1 MHYTLTNHRL
11 FGCFDL
17 FLRKNEEISEEELA
31 SAYGEFEVFLSDYS
45 SREDSIL
52 RRLHELY
59 HTEIELTALLQF
71 LLKHPNTFLRIYLD
85 KTYHLVKTEIK
96 LEYLLLQHPEYSISN
111 EGTVLPSLHWNGS
124 LINLMELIT
133 SLDYSGV
140 ITDAS
145 GNHLS
150 FAGLV
155 SAFEMLFHLH
165 ISKPYDLRAD
175 LARRKKNLSVLLPKL
190 KENYEKNIVNCGI
203 GSKK

>member
-11 FGCFDL
+11 FGCFNL
-17 FLRKNEEISEEELA
+17 FLQKNEEISEDELS
-31 SAYGEFEVFLSDYS
+31 SAYEEFEVFLSDYS
-45 SREDSIL
+45 NRENSIL
-52 RRLHELY
+52 RKLRELY

-71 LLKHPNTFLRIYLD
+71 LLKHPNIILRIYLN
-85 KTYHLVKTEIK
+85 KTYNLVKAEVK
-96 LEYLLLQHPEYSISN
+96 LAHLLLQHPEYSTSKQ
-111 EGTVLPSLHWNGS
+111 ETMLPPLHWNGS

-145 GNHLS
+145 GNHQS

-155 SAFEMLFHLH
+155 SAFETLFHLH

-175 LARRKKNLSVLLPKL
+175 LARRKKNLSILLPKL

-203 GSKK
+203 ESK